1 MLEDIRAAAYGRI
14 AAMVDTGGFSKAD
27 MLLACVHESWRW
39 MESHALGNEDLDPY
53 TTFEEFINGL
63 SEHLK
68 PRGAVIRR
76 NISSLTI
83 RLDNSFWR
91 IFELLDSDIQGKSR
105 IRIAFDMGAKGLQ
118 FQPLTCSAGMIE
130 EIDSCILEF
139 RKMSVEVPLEI
150 RKANVIMRIKKI
162 SQK

>member
-27 MLLACVHESWRW
+27 ILLACVHESWRW
-39 MESHALGNEDLDPY
+39 MESHALGNEYLDPD

-76 NISSLTI
+76 NISCVTI

-105 IRIAFDMGAKGLQ
+105 IRIAFDIGEKGLLLL
-118 FQPLTCSAGMIE
+118 PSTCSVWMIQ
-130 EIDSCILEF
+130 EIDSCIPEF

-150 RKANVIMRIKKI
+150 RKANLIMRIKKI
-162 SQK
+162 SHK